1 MHKSYTLMTFN
12 IPIHL
17 KSIFDELSSF
27 KGVYKTSILN
37 SLIENYCRQERQKLI
52 QDKEFII
59 DEWAP
64 YYIKGLV
71 KGEVKIKLELID
83 AFGNLIDTPFNPSE
97 RTVILN

>member
-27 KGVYKTSILN
+27 KCVSKTSILN

-52 QDKEFII
+52 QDKEVKENKSEKPQSESI
-59 DEWAP
+59 DDWRN
-64 YYIKGLV
+64 YL
-71 KGEVKIKLELID
+71 
-83 AFGNLIDTPFNPSE
+83 
-97 RTVILN
+97 

>member
-27 KGVYKTSILN
+27 KCVSKTSILN

-52 QDKEFII
+52 QDKEFN
-59 DEWAP
+59 
-64 YYIKGLV
+64 KN
-71 KGEVKIKLELID
+71 K
-83 AFGNLIDTPFNPSE
+83 SE
-97 RTVILN
+97 TSQSEPINERRNYL